1 MSLKLFSQEPA
12 VPCYEQFIFLSYSW
26 LLPLITVFPYE
37 TLSLS
42 TEKIKDIGWDA
53 VHDLITLIA
62 LVSTPIPPHPFHQT
76 LSSCFKTTA

>member
-53 VHDLITLIA
+53 VHDLINYSHRIGLHPH
-62 LVSTPIPPHPFHQT
+62 SSSSFPPNT
-76 LSSCFKTTA
+76 IKLL